1 MAVRP
6 LPLWGRRGEGH
17 STEIRSMGVSMD
29 NLKTVLRI
37 GGIFTAAAGG
47 LCLPFPNYVFD
58 KGDLS
63 RFHNLADAGV
73 FTWMGLGLIA
83 VGLVGFGLSFL
94 VRGDMTD

>member
-1 MAVRP
+1 MAARP
-6 LPLWGRRGEGH
+6 LPPWGQHCDGH
-17 STEIRSMGVSMD
+17 STEIRSMGASMD

-37 GGIFTAAAGG
+37 GGMVTAAAGG

-58 KGDLS
+58 KYDLS
-63 RFHNLADAGV
+63 RFHNLADTGV

-83 VGLVGFGLSFL
+83 VGLVALGLSFL